1 MSTVAPA
8 AALAGLATAPQAPT
22 DRAQLKQAARQFEAI
37 FVRQMLSA
45 ARAAK
50 LGGENDLF
58 GGQAMETFNGM
69 QDERF
74 AQIAADSGAFGLA
87 KSIETQLAA
96 QIGLAREG
104 ASTSSARAD
113 QGSVTYAARPE
124 PVEGPRAAPQPGKA
138 D

>member
-1 MSTVAPA
+1 MTTVSPTAPL
-8 AALAGLATAPQAPT
+8 ALAPQASS
-22 DRAQLKQAARQFEAI
+22 DRVRLKEAAKQFEAI

-58 GGQAMETFNGM
+58 GGQAMDTFNGM

-96 QIGLAREG
+96 QLHL
-104 ASTSSARAD
+104 
-113 QGSVTYAARPE
+113 
-124 PVEGPRAAPQPGKA
+124 GKA
-138 D
+138 G

>member
-1 MSTVAPA
+1 MTAPLSSNS
-8 AALAGLATAPQAPT
+8 AALSVAAKAPS
-22 DRAQLKQAARQFEAI
+22 DRAQLKQAAKQFEAI

-50 LGGENDLF
+50 LGGGDALF
-58 GGQAMETFNGM
+58 GGQAMDTFNGM

-96 QIGLAREG
+96 QLNL
-104 ASTSSARAD
+104 TPSA
-113 QGSVTYAARPE
+113 GSNPA
-124 PVEGPRAAPQPGKA
+124 KA

>member
-1 MSTVAPA
+1 VSTVAPT
-8 AALAGLATAPQAPT
+8 AALAGLATGPQAPS
-22 DRAQLKQAARQFEAI
+22 DRAQLKQAAKQFEAI

-50 LGGENDLF
+50 LGGDNDLF

-96 QIGLAREG
+96 QLHL
-104 ASTSSARAD
+104 SA
-113 QGSVTYAARPE
+113 G
-124 PVEGPRAAPQPGKA
+124 AAPAPDGKA
-138 D
+138 R

>member
-1 MSTVAPA
+1 MSTVAPVPP
-8 AALAGLATAPQAPT
+8 LATATPLPS
-22 DRAQLKQAARQFEAI
+22 DRAQLKQAAKQFEAI

-58 GGQAMETFNGM
+58 GGQAMDTFNGM
-69 QDERF
+69 QDEHF

-96 QIGLAREG
+96 QLHI
-104 ASTSSARAD
+104 
-113 QGSVTYAARPE
+113 
-124 PVEGPRAAPQPGKA
+124 GKA
-138 D
+138 G

>member
-1 MSTVAPA
+1 MSSVIPT
-8 AALAGLATAPQAPT
+8 AALAGLTASPQAPN

-50 LGGENDLF
+50 LGGEDDLF
-58 GGQAMETFNGM
+58 GGQAMDTFNGM

-87 KSIETQLAA
+87 KSIESQLAA
-96 QIGLAREG
+96 QLHLA
-104 ASTSSARAD
+104 
-113 QGSVTYAARPE
+113 
-124 PVEGPRAAPQPGKA
+124 KA
-138 D
+138 K